1 MLRAVLLDFNGVLV
15 DDEPLHL
22 RLFQRVLGEAGIE
35 LDAALYGSEYLGL
48 DDRGCLSK
56 ALRRAGR
63 PAEPA
68 AVARLIARKAAYYQ
82 EEIRSQ
88 GYPFFPGAIELVRA
102 LAGDGILL
110 GLVSG
115 ALRDEV
121 DGALWQA
128 GVANRFKSIVTAE
141 DVAEGKP
148 DPEGY
153 RVALALL
160 NTEPPLPER
169 IVHPH
174 DAVAIEDSPAGLA
187 SAASAGL
194 GTVGV
199 AQSYDAA
206 KLAAADFVV
215 DSIADLSPAA
225 LRRRFGG

>member
-1 MLRAVLLDFNGVLV
+1 VLRAVLLDFNGVLI
-15 DDEPLHL
+15 DDEPLHERLL
-22 RLFQRVLGEAGIE
+22 RQVLAEEGIE
-35 LDAALYGSEYLGL
+35 PARALDRSASLGT
-48 DDRGCLSK
+48 DDRGSFSA

-63 PAEPA
+63 KVEPA
-68 AVARLIARKAAYYQ
+68 AVARLVARKAAYYQ
-82 EEIRSQ
+82 EEIRRQ
-88 GYPFFPGAIELVRA
+88 GYPFFPGAIELVRG
-102 LAGDGILL
+102 LAAEGILL

-121 DGALWQA
+121 DGALRQA
-128 GVANRFKSIVTAE
+128 GVVDRFKSIVTAE
-141 DVAEGKP
+141 DVAAGKP

-174 DAVAIEDSPAGLA
+174 DAVAIEDTPPGLV
-187 SAASAGL
+187 AAAAVGL

-199 AQSYDAA
+199 AQSWDATA
-206 KLAAADFVV
+206 LAGADLVV
-215 DSIADLSPAA
+215 ASISELSPAT